1 MKSDAKENSFVL
13 TDASGKQINLACI
26 ESKKTDMWIDGLN
39 RIALAMVKD
48 GRDGSYKSVDAK
60 FGEGSLGIRL
70 APDMRIDSAGTGIVK
85 GMRSDSPAN
94 KAGVKVGDTLMR
106 VNDVDVSFG
115 VSSFEDALK
124 LIKAAPRPVVLRF
137 ARVEKTAP
145 STPVK
150 TTGTSSP
157 AKTPSSARSDTST
170 KSIVEDNAVP
180 PPTPCPKDLEKGGDM
195 TQKDHERWIAALET
209 YMPRVEIVDPEAV
222 SARRG
227 SITTSSHVEY
237 RVVTTTRTEVSA
249 PDAKIIVGEHT
260 NIYVAKGTRSV
271 SRRYR
276 DFLWLHNTL
285 TKRYV
290 GMCIPSIPLKRRRLS
305 SSLTLFNELK
315 SSKKAFISE
324 RMTLLQLFLE
334 GVLEN
339 KYLRTDAAVD
349 EFLRVQD
356 RDEFETIK
364 ASYDN
369 EEKKSCTSQQMWT
382 SNIKFNMSR
391 WSRQS
396 GGGQTEGDRSATE
409 MSLQVDRLLVAMQK
423 LLKAAQKMSQKLE
436 AESDK
441 HHDSVVQISKWI
453 QAEEKCT
460 KSDCNE
466 FVIPQSE
473 RAVKELKSLQNV
485 KSQDQTRRKE
495 RSSEFDS
502 NVYIRLKYAEL
513 ELRTIQTMLQKRKDL
528 SGRFD
533 AVSKKAQ
540 KLSVNAEFD
549 EKKKKAYDKALEEQ
563 KALEFSIQFLDT
575 AVLTYSAERFRRKSK
590 ETMLKMFAQLASSGL
605 RSAKES
611 EMVHVGL
618 LNKLKDGV
626 KKDGSRKIGI
636 LLDTEGEKFPKVV
649 RSALQ
654 DMCS

>member
-94 KAGVKVGDTLMR
+94 EAGVKVGDTLMR
-106 VNDVDVSFG
+106 VSDVDVSFG

-137 ARVEKTAP
+137 AKSKDCSFHTRKSVELL
-145 STPVK
+145 
-150 TTGTSSP
+150 TS
-157 AKTPSSARSDTST
+157 KTPSSARSDTST

-249 PDAKIIVGEHT
+249 PDAKVIVGEHT
-260 NIYVAKGTRSV
+260 NIYVAKGKRSV

-290 GMCIPSIPLKRRRLS
+290 GMSILPYRSNERLS

-315 SSKKAFISE
+315 SSKKAFITE

-339 KYLRTDAAVD
+339 RYLRTDAAWMSFFV
-349 EFLRVQD
+349 FRI
-356 RDEFETIK
+356 ET
-364 ASYDN
+364 N
-369 EEKKSCTSQQMWT
+369 
-382 SNIKFNMSR
+382 SR
-391 WSRQS
+391 PSRQ
-396 GGGQTEGDRSATE
+396 
-409 MSLQVDRLLVAMQK
+409 AMT
-423 LLKAAQKMSQKLE
+423 M
-436 AESDK
+436 
-441 HHDSVVQISKWI
+441 
-453 QAEEKCT
+453 
-460 KSDCNE
+460 
-466 FVIPQSE
+466 
-473 RAVKELKSLQNV
+473 
-485 KSQDQTRRKE
+485 RR
-495 RSSEFDS
+495 R
-502 NVYIRLKYAEL
+502 
-513 ELRTIQTMLQKRKDL
+513 
-528 SGRFD
+528 
-533 AVSKKAQ
+533 
-540 KLSVNAEFD
+540 
-549 EKKKKAYDKALEEQ
+549 
-563 KALEFSIQFLDT
+563 
-575 AVLTYSAERFRRKSK
+575 
-590 ETMLKMFAQLASSGL
+590 
-605 RSAKES
+605 
-611 EMVHVGL
+611 
-618 LNKLKDGV
+618 
-626 KKDGSRKIGI
+626 
-636 LLDTEGEKFPKVV
+636 KVV
-649 RSALQ
+649 RVNRCGRPTSSSTCP
-654 DMCS
+654 DGPDRWWRSNRG